1 MRFAENTVGL
11 ENKIIGF
18 LQTWCVLLNFLRA
31 RTSFSGFCPL
41 RAAASTG
48 DLVARHHIVVRKRM
62 WSSWQIVCVYEYMY
76 FRDYNFYIDLAPDIV
91 VSKVSAASKNC
102 VVMF

>member
-18 LQTWCVLLNFLRA
+18 LQTWCVLLNFLCA
-31 RTSFSGFCPL
+31 RTTFFGFCPL

-76 FRDYNFYIDLAPDIV
+76 FRDYTLYIDLAPDIV
-91 VSKVSAASKNC
+91 VSKVSAGSKNC